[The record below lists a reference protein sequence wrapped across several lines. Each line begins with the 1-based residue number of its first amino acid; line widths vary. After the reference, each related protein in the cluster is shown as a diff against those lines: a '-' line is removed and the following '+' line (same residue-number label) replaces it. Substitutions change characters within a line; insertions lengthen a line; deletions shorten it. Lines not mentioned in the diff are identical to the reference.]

1 MLNKYVKHRGRYFI
15 KKTFQVKIILQF
27 IAILAFEGII
37 SGVVLYFF
45 ASNELETKLYQAHL
59 SIINTLDILLP
70 IIIITSISVVVLLS
84 FITIYTVLYLSHRI
98 AGPLYKFEKITDE
111 IGDGNLNISV
121 QLRQKDELLPLKTAF
136 ENMIENLQI
145 KIRNF
150 KKNFKKIKL
159 IEEKLN
165 NVIQT
170 SVLPETDKNSLT
182 TTVKEFI
189 SEYEKNMNAF
199 ITKDI

>member
-1 MLNKYVKHRGRYFI
+1 M
-15 KKTFQVKIILQF
+15 
-27 IAILAFEGII
+27 
-37 SGVVLYFF
+37 
-45 ASNELETKLYQAHL
+45 
-59 SIINTLDILLP
+59 P

-98 AGPLYKFEKITDE
+98 AGPLYKFEKITNE
-111 IGDGNLNISV
+111 IGNGNLNISV
-121 QLRQKDELLPLKTAF
+121 QLRQKDELLPLKKAF
-136 ENMIENLQI
+136 ENMVENLQI

-150 KKNFKKIKL
+150 KNNFKKIKL

-165 NVIQT
+165 NAIQT

-182 TTVKEFI
+182 ATVKEFI